1 MNFEPVH
8 IHKTHKHSMENMV
21 FLVIPILLFT
31 LIIGYFLYLEIP
43 VKLSLSEEQTSV
55 LGETVQNP

>member
-1 MNFEPVH
+1 
-8 IHKTHKHSMENMV
+8 MV